1 MKNILNKYLYLS
13 LLFSLS
19 LVVSSCTD
27 DDNVESDAPKVV
39 PLIFNASGPTLAF
52 QSSTATYS
60 VGYRGGSE
68 YIWTA
73 NNGAEIRPVEGRN
86 NVVNVFFKQSGDV
99 TITVFE
105 KAFNG
110 RTSAVK
116 EIKVKVACNPQAGV
130 WKIQMRDDYGD
141 GWQTDNADGGS
152 GIKVNIDGTIVEFG
166 MCNPY
171 ISSNYACVTGNGSYA
186 ETTVTIPVGTISAS
200 WNFPGDYWG
209 EISFK
214 IYAPN
219 GTLAFDSGAPGET
232 KKGQLPIVVCN

>member
-19 LVVSSCTD
+19 LVFSSCTD
-27 DDNVESDAPKVV
+27 DDNFGSDAPKVV
-39 PLIFNASGPTLAF
+39 PLIFNVTGPTLAF

-73 NNGAEIRPVEGRN
+73 NNGAEIRPIEGRN
-86 NVVNVFFKQSGDV
+86 NVINVFFKQPGDV
-99 TITVFE
+99 TITVYE

-110 RTSAVK
+110 LTSAVK

-130 WKIQMRDDYGD
+130 WKVEMSDDFGD
-141 GWQTDNADGGS
+141 GWQTDDPNGGS
-152 GIKVNIDGTIVEFG
+152 GIKVNIDGTIVEIG

-171 ISSNYACVTGNGSYA
+171 IPSNFACVTGDGYYA

-200 WNFPGDYWG
+200 WNFPGDRYG

-219 GTLAFDSGAPGET
+219 GTLAFDSGAVGET
-232 KKGQLPIVVCN
+232 IKGQLPIVVCN